1 MANSTKLEL
10 WRLIVSNASDA
21 TDVAIIG
28 TGNIGIAVAYYL
40 VTHHGVTNIELIDAA
55 DPMSLTSAQSG
66 ENYRNWWP
74 HPVMTAYTDHAID
87 LLEEIAAAT
96 DNRIHMNRR
105 GYALVTR
112 REKPDDLVAELFR
125 GYGQDG
131 RDRIRLHDG
140 TASGYKPAVSAN
152 WTAAPDG
159 VDVLLD
165 RSLIQEHF
173 PIFAPDVS
181 TILHIRRA
189 GDISGQ
195 QLGQIMLEVVRAAG
209 GKVRRARV
217 SAIEPSPPF
226 TLHLAGEVGPARLRA
241 DRVVNAAGPYFSQVA
256 GLLGDEMALSYVYQ
270 QKIAFE
276 DREGAVPRTLPFTID
291 LDGQQLDWSDEER
304 GELAS
309 DPDAAVL
316 LQAMPGGIHCRP
328 EGSEGGRW
336 IKLGWAYNATPT
348 DPAGDLPLDPN
359 FPDVVLRGASR
370 LQPALRTY
378 LGRLPRGARHYGGYY
393 AMTPENWP
401 LIGPT
406 RREGAYMAGALS
418 GFGTMAATATGALCA
433 AWMEGGQLPP
443 YARFLS
449 LERYADEAL
458 MSDLRSSASR
468 GVL

>member
-1 MANSTKLEL
+1 M
-10 WRLIVSNASDA
+10 RNAPDA

-28 TGNIGIAVAYYL
+28 AGNVGIAVAYYL
-40 VTHHGVTNIELIDAA
+40 VAHHGVTSIELIDPA

-74 HPVMTAYTDHAID
+74 HPVMTAYTDHAIG

-96 DNRIHMNRR
+96 DNRIHMKRR

-112 REKPDDLVAELFR
+112 RERPEELIAELYR
-125 GYGQDG
+125 GYGQDA
-131 RDRIRLHDG
+131 RDRIRLHDSG
-140 TASGYKPAVSAN
+140 ATGYKPAASSD

-159 VDVLLD
+159 VDVLLV
-165 RSLIQEHF
+165 RSLIKEHF
-173 PIFAPDVS
+173 PTLAPDVS

-195 QLGQIMLEVVRAAG
+195 QLGQFMLEAVRAAG

-217 SAIEPSPPF
+217 TAIEAGPPF
-226 TLHLAGEVGPARLRA
+226 TLQLTGEAGPARLRA

-256 GLLGDEMALSYVYQ
+256 GLLGVETPLTYVYQ

-276 DREGAVPRTLPFTID
+276 DRDGAVPRTLPFTID
-291 LDGQQLDWSDEER
+291 LDGQQLDWTNEER
-304 GELAS
+304 AELAS
-309 DPDAAVL
+309 DPDAALL

-336 IKLGWAYNATPT
+336 IKLGWAYNETPS
-348 DPAGDLPLDPN
+348 DPAGDPPLDPN

-370 LQPALRTY
+370 LQPTLRTY

-406 RREGAYMAGALS
+406 RRPGVFLAGALS
-418 GFGTMAATATGALCA
+418 GFGTMAATATGAVCA
-433 AWMEGGQLPP
+433 AWMEGGQLPT
-443 YARFLS
+443 YARPLS
-449 LERYADEAL
+449 LERYADEVL
-458 MSDLRSSASR
+458 MSDLRSLASR